1 LKINSLIVIGLCIF
15 FCSCSETD
23 NVEEPNEI
31 ESPILQSFSFSD
43 GFEGV
48 GENFNALFVPD
59 SSRWS
64 RLQMVNPA
72 NQENKIGL
80 TNTIASEGNYSLSLL
95 SVGSDETLSKVDI
108 EKGGLVVSE
117 GQTVDISAKFF
128 IESDANLENLLLI
141 DLECCDCWDPNVP
154 ENKCPGVRLMLSG
167 GNDYLSIERGK
178 IGLETLKQDLV
189 RFPRN
194 EWVKVRWVM
203 NLSSSK
209 EGMNQLYLNDRLV
222 IDETESNFPNEEIF
236 KATFAAEGINFNL
249 QKPVSYERVQI
260 GATANPTTEEIQI
273 YVDDFSLQVTND

>member
-1 LKINSLIVIGLCIF
+1 
-15 FCSCSETD
+15 
-23 NVEEPNEI
+23 
-31 ESPILQSFSFSD
+31 
-43 GFEGV
+43 
-48 GENFNALFVPD
+48 
-59 SSRWS
+59 
-64 RLQMVNPA
+64 MVNPA
-72 NQENKIGL
+72 NKENKIGL

-95 SVGSDETLSKVDI
+95 SVGSDETLSKIDI

-128 IESDANLENLLLI
+128 IESDANLQNLLLI

-154 ENKCPGVRLMLSG
+154 ENKCPGIRLMLSG

-178 IGLETLKQDLV
+178 IGLETLEQDLV

-194 EWVKVRWVM
+194 EWVNVRWVM
-203 NLSSSK
+203 NLSSGK
-209 EGMNQLYLNDRLV
+209 EGMNQLYLNDQLV

-236 KATFAAEGINFNL
+236 KATFAAEGINFDL

-273 YVDDFSLQVTND
+273 YVDDFSLHVTND